1 MFQGILLNLEKNSVS
16 PRREFVLVE
25 VFKFAGFQSSTL
37 QQFAME
43 NEYVFDGLLFHRC
56 SRVIVQFAKY

>member
-25 VFKFAGFQSSTL
+25 VFRFAGFPSSTL

-43 NEYVFDGLLFHRC
+43 NEYVLLMIYCFTDFHE
-56 SRVIVQFAKY
+56 